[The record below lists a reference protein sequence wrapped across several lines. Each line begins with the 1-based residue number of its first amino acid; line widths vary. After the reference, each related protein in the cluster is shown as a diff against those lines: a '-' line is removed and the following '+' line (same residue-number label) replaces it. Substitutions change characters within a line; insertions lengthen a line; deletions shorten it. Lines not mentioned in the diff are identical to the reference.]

1 MRFATNR
8 FVNLTS
14 LTIEANG
21 TLTCASGMCSAS
33 DSRLK
38 DNQTPADPSVIQ
50 AIFDG
55 VEVRTYQRNDM
66 AGQKRV
72 GFIAQEIEAVLPESY
87 RHIVGQGTISRGE
100 NEEGEPLEE
109 TIKTVD
115 YARLVC
121 ILWGVCKGLEKRVAI
136 LEAR

>member
-1 MRFATNR
+1 
-8 FVNLTS
+8 
-14 LTIEANG
+14 
-21 TLTCASGMCSAS
+21 MCSAS

-38 DNQTPADPSVIQ
+38 DNQTLADPSVMQ

-72 GFIAQEIEAVLPESY
+72 GFIAQEIEAVLPENY
-87 RHIVGQGTISRGE
+87 RHIVGQGTIFRGTTE
-100 NEEGEPLEE
+100 SGESIEE

-115 YARLVC
+115 YARLVAV
-121 ILWGVCKGLEKRVAI
+121 LWGVVKGLEKRVGI